1 MYNNNYFELDKY
13 KKKKLINI
21 YSITNFTD
29 AFLEYIPLLITYGN
43 FYNKKYGLNWYQILV
58 IGFKSLSKGI
68 PEWEDLPEGK
78 QNLFEFLL
86 SGLKND
92 FDIAMG
98 IETDTYNIS
107 IMYSEININSNILNK
122 KFSQREQ
129 NIFYRYFGLNDH
141 KKDSLRDIAKN
152 YKNTPKTIK
161 KEIENILYTF
171 RFNKEMSYLIPIIR
185 RCHAYWLLYEY
196 IIHPKNEKIE
206 DYLIRD
212 NIFIL
217 IEDLTRWADL
227 KIFDQYL
234 NEAFSE
240 IENGY
245 PKGQYKVEIIKQCL
259 VSNESISFY
268 IQNKSNRELIKN
280 FLGKMYPFES
290 FKNKTST
297 EIYSKMK
304 ELGYFYNKKK

>member
-1 MYNNNYFELDKY
+1 MHNNNYFELNKY
-13 KKKKLINI
+13 KKKKIINI
-21 YSITNFTD
+21 QSITNFND
-29 AFLEYIPLLITYGN
+29 IFLDCIPLLITYGY
-43 FYNKKYGLNWYQILV
+43 FYNMKYGLNWYQVLI
-58 IGFKSLSKGI
+58 IGFKSLGKGI
-68 PEWEDLPEGK
+68 NEWENLPIGK

-86 SGLKND
+86 LGLKYD
-92 FDIAMG
+92 FDNALC
-98 IETDTYNIS
+98 IESEMCDIS
-107 IMYSEININSNILNK
+107 IIYSEININFNMLNK
-122 KFSQREQ
+122 KFSQKEQ
-129 NIFYRYFGLNDH
+129 NIFYRYFGLNDY

-152 YKNTPKTIK
+152 YKITLKTIR

-171 RFNKEMSYLIPIIR
+171 RFSEKMSYLIPIIR

-206 DYLIRD
+206 NYLIRD

-217 IEDLTRWADL
+217 IEDLIRWADP
-227 KIFDQYL
+227 KIFKQYL
-234 NEAFSE
+234 NDAFLE
-240 IENGY
+240 IENEY

-268 IQNKSNRELIKN
+268 IQNKVHRELIKK

-290 FKNKTST
+290 FKNKTTT

-304 ELGYFYNKKK
+304 ELGYFYNRKK